1 MKKTVHL
8 PRVRKLKKVPRL
20 GPKAY
25 EQAIGFLRIP
35 GAKNVLDTTAIHPES
50 YNSAKE
56 ILDLAEVDL
65 KLLGSVEATKK
76 IQSITVKS
84 IAAKA

>member
-1 MKKTVHL
+1 DVYKRQQLLQYASGLNKTTAQNIVNYREENGAFTSR
-8 PRVRKLKKVPRL
+8 PQLKKVPRL

-56 ILDLAEVDL
+56 
-65 KLLGSVEATKK
+65 
-76 IQSITVKS
+76 
-84 IAAKA
+84 